1 MAKYSKKTSSPIVEE
16 TKEPI
21 TETILEVEEELKPIS
36 KTKKINTY
44 RLNVR
49 TAPSLKATIKREIEK
64 DAEVTPLGEEGDW
77 TKIGEDEWV
86 MTKYLK

>member
-1 MAKYSKKTSSPIVEE
+1 MAKYSKKAPAPVVEE

-21 TETILEVEEELKPIS
+21 TETILEVEEEVKPIY
-36 KTKKINTY
+36 KIINTY

-49 TAPSLKATIKREIEK
+49 KEPDFKAPIVREVEK
-64 DAEVTPLGEEGDW
+64 DTKVTPLGEEGDW